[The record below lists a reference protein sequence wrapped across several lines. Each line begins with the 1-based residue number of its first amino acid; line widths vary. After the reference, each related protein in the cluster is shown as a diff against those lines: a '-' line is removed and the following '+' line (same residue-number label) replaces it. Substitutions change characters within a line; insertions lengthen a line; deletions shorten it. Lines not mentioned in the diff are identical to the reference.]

1 MSTRPLDLAAT
12 AIRAVL
18 AGAEVLRPFLAAERS
33 LAVDEKG
40 KNDFVTAA
48 DLAAE
53 RAIRET
59 ILGAHPGHG
68 ILGEE
73 EAGAALD
80 APGPTW
86 IVDPLDGTTNFI
98 HGFPPF
104 AVAAGCA
111 IEGRVVAAAI
121 VAPVLGELWWAAREC
136 GAYAASLAAT
146 RGTSPESLARGEA
159 GRRLGTTGRTGL
171 PGALVATGF
180 PFRRLE
186 HLEDYLVQFRAVLR
200 VAAGIRRCGSACLD
214 LAWVASGKLDGF
226 WEEGLGPW
234 DLAAGSLL
242 VEEAGG
248 IVTDLSGGG
257 EFLARGEVVAAAP
270 GVHAGLLAAV
280 RPRDPR
286 DGA

>member
-1 MSTRPLDLAAT
+1 MGLETGELAAT

-18 AGAEVLRPFLAAERS
+18 AGANALRPFLGEERR
-33 LAVDEKG
+33 LAVHEKG
-40 KNDFVTAA
+40 TNDFVTAA

-53 RAIRET
+53 RAVREAIRS
-59 ILGAHPGHG
+59 AHPGHG

-73 EAGAALD
+73 EAGARLD

-111 IEGRVVAAAI
+111 VRGTVVAAAI
-121 VAPVLGELWWAAREC
+121 VAPVLGELFW
-136 GAYAASLAAT
+136 GA
-146 RGTSPESLARGEA
+146 RGTGAFAAPLEPARNADPGRLARGSG
-159 GRRLGTTGRTGL
+159 GRHLRVSSRAGL

-214 LAWVASGKLDGF
+214 LAWVAAGRLDGF

-248 IVTDLSGGG
+248 KVTDLDGGSG
-257 EFLARGEVVAAAP
+257 FLARGGVVAAAP
-270 GVHAGLLAAV
+270 GVHGGLLEAV
-280 RPRDPR
+280 RTGSPR
-286 DGA
+286 

>member
-1 MSTRPLDLAAT
+1 METPAHLAAT
-12 AIRAVL
+12 AIRAVI
-18 AGAEVLRPFLAAERS
+18 AGADALAPFLGEGCALE
-33 LAVDEKG
+33 VGEKG
-40 KNDFVTAA
+40 TNDFVTAA
-48 DLAAE
+48 DLASE
-53 RAIRET
+53 RAIREA
-59 ILGAHPGHG
+59 IRGVHPGHG

-111 IEGRVVAAAI
+111 IAGRVVAAAI
-121 VAPVLGELWWAAREC
+121 AAPALGDLWWGARGA
-136 GAYAASLAAT
+136 GAYAAPLATA
-146 RGTSPESLARGEA
+146 RRVPPESLARGA
-159 GRRLGTTGRTGL
+159 GGRRLRTTDRAGL
-171 PGALVATGF
+171 AGALVATGF

-186 HLEDYLVQFRAVLR
+186 HLEGYLVQFRAVLR

-214 LAWVASGKLDGF
+214 LAWVASGRLDGF

-248 IVTDLSGGG
+248 VVTDISGGPA
-257 EFLARGEVVAAAP
+257 FLARGDVVAAGP
-270 GVHAGLLAAV
+270 GVHGELLAAV
-280 RPRDPR
+280 RPRP
-286 DGA
+286 A

>member
-1 MSTRPLDLAAT
+1 MKTLARDLATT

-18 AGAEVLRPFLAAERS
+18 AGADALAPFLADERP

-40 KNDFVTAA
+40 RNDFVTAA
-48 DLAAE
+48 DLASE
-53 RAIRET
+53 RAIRQT

-80 APGPTW
+80 AGGPTW

-111 IEGRVVAAAI
+111 IEGRVIAAAI
-121 VAPVLGELWWAAREC
+121 VAPALGEIWWGARGS
-136 GAYAASLAAT
+136 GAYATDL
-146 RGTSPESLARGEA
+146 GTARRVSPESLARGET
-159 GRRLGTTGRTGL
+159 GRRLRVAGRSGL

-186 HLEDYLVQFRAVLR
+186 HLEDYLVQFRSVLR

-214 LAWVASGKLDGF
+214 LAWVASGRLDGF

-248 IVTDLSGGG
+248 IVTDLAGGG
-257 EFLARGEVVAAAP
+257 AFLARGEVVAAPP
-270 GVHAGLLAAV
+270 GVHPELLAAI
-280 RPRDPR
+280 RGERTKR
-286 DGA
+286 R